1 MEQITIAILI
11 CQALLVAVATL
22 SMAAF
27 NLYADGAL
35 AAGFADSDERFSAR
49 DFAFAIVAI
58 VAAPVFLPVAAAV
71 VFVRRS
77 YGR

>member
-1 MEQITIAILI
+1 MEQIAVVAVLF
-11 CQALLVAVATL
+11 QAFMVAVATL

-58 VAAPVFLPVAAAV
+58 VAAPIFLPVAAAV